1 MGKQDKE
8 DTKFKNNVKSQ
19 IDLVF
24 EYSWLKTSFTQ
35 MEIKSKRKKKEE
47 IIRYVS
53 EAQKVVS
60 KWKSQK
66 K

>member
-1 MGKQDKE
+1 LGKQDKE